1 MSLVCEEKNSPL
13 KIPKKESKLEDSVKV
28 KENQV
33 LDEVAAKVDGLR
45 IQHDVSNQTVT
56 SPEEMEERQIYE
68 QDMISIISEYR
79 LVCKERDHFEELS
92 SSILHCLRLFE
103 DEMRRKG
110 MLEELENRPVEEMK
124 EEPQQKVP
132 ANTPAT
138 PTKQQEGATKFSFD
152 VVKEEQTETAAEAS
166 KQTNEEES
174 SGDQKLSVLGDILK
188 TVKKEDLLRVV
199 FAMRR
204 QIDFLEDQVEE
215 MKENI
220 QEFLNSSDTSYDSY
234 DTCADEET
242 ATDDEVAD
250 KTVHYTADPLDCV
263 TKPVDEDGDSEE
275 WQFDTEDTAAADCQY

>member
-110 MLEELENRPVEEMK
+110 ILEELDNRPVEEMK

-138 PTKQQEGATKFSFD
+138 PTAQQDGATKFSFD
-152 VVKEEQTETAAEAS
+152 VVKEEQTETAAGAS

-234 DTCADEET
+234 DTCEDEET

-275 WQFDTEDTAAADCQY
+275 